1 MDLAHRVPNYLIVM
15 LHEWMLKTPLLCCFL
30 RQVRERLKKDVE
42 QMKLQDPNF
51 RPGLVV
57 LQVSSRLHFCIGERK
72 TVTMDCINDCD
83 MRFLVDAVGLF
94 LCP

>member
-1 MDLAHRVPNYLIVM
+1 MICLSLYKDKKTIV
-15 LHEWMLKTPLLCCFL
+15 LFCLL

-57 LQVSSRLHFCIGERK
+57 LQVSPRWDS
-72 TVTMDCINDCD
+72 
-83 MRFLVDAVGLF
+83 
-94 LCP
+94 

>member
-1 MDLAHRVPNYLIVM
+1 MACVPSGPIHFLCYGPPVTAYR
-15 LHEWMLKTPLLCCFL
+15 LKLLLGFYSSVH

-57 LQVSSRLHFCIGERK
+57 LQVSVEWELSPI
-72 TVTMDCINDCD
+72 
-83 MRFLVDAVGLF
+83 
-94 LCP
+94 

>member
-1 MDLAHRVPNYLIVM
+1 MSCV
-15 LHEWMLKTPLLCCFL
+15 L

-57 LQVSSRLHFCIGERK
+57 LQVSVRWVKLGHCVLLHGYRVYK
-72 TVTMDCINDCD
+72 YVL
-83 MRFLVDAVGLF
+83 LVDGDIYASALVTHSYAAVW
-94 LCP
+94 